1 MKFRLLFLLF
11 LISSTSGLLA
21 QEFESWNPADFDLS
35 RNEIN
40 RSLEDFDFG
49 FEKSRFDL
57 PSGEFLNVDN
67 NKRNGIDIVALID
80 EKNNYQQRTVD
91 IGSPL
96 PKKERK
102 DFEFNNQTRFNN
114 RAEVENDALNSNP
127 YYQNQRFYQN
137 ALHNSA
143 VRSMYGRRPYYSP
156 YGRYY

>member
-11 LISSTSGLLA
+11 LFSGLSGLVA
-21 QEFESWNPADFDLS
+21 QEFEPWNPADFDLS
-35 RNEIN
+35 RNELN
-40 RSLEDFDFG
+40 LGMENFDFG
-49 FEKSRFDL
+49 FEKSSFNL
-57 PSGEFLNVDN
+57 PSGEFLNVDQ

-80 EKNNYQQRTVD
+80 EKNNYRQRTVD

-102 DFEFNNQTRFNN
+102 DFEISNNNGLYN

-127 YYQNQRFYQN
+127 YYRNQRIYQN
-137 ALHNSA
+137 ALHNSG
-143 VRSMYGRRPYYSP
+143 VRSMYGRRPFYSP

>member
-11 LISSTSGLLA
+11 IFSCVPGLMA
-21 QEFESWNPADFDLS
+21 QEFEAWNPADFDLS
-35 RNEIN
+35 RNELN
-40 RSLEDFDFG
+40 LGMENFDFG
-49 FEKSRFDL
+49 FEKSSFNL
-57 PSGEFLNVDN
+57 PSGEFLNVDQ

-80 EKNNYQQRTVD
+80 EKNNYRQRTVD

-102 DFEFNNQTRFNN
+102 DFEISNNNGLYN

-127 YYQNQRFYQN
+127 YYRNQRIYQN
-137 ALHNSA
+137 ALHNSG
-143 VRSMYGRRPYYSP
+143 VRSMYGRRPFYSP